1 MNNQAF
7 ICILFSSF
15 ISCLTLS
22 LSVLMKSNVW
32 ANLFIK
38 HYAHI
43 NITLFIALF
52 DLGFIYN
59 ITPSSYSYVDISP
72 SASPES
78 NTIYMR

>member
-7 ICILFSSF
+7 ICILCSSLF
-15 ISCLTLS
+15 YFMLS
-22 LSVLMKSNVW
+22 APSVLMKSSVW

-52 DLGFIYN
+52 DLGFIQE
-59 ITPSSYSYVDISP
+59 ITPSSYS
-72 SASPES
+72 
-78 NTIYMR
+78 

>member
-7 ICILFSSF
+7 ICILCSF
-15 ISCLTLS
+15 ISCF
-22 LSVLMKSNVW
+22 SVLKKSNVW

-59 ITPSSYSYVDISP
+59 ITLSGYS
-72 SASPES
+72 
-78 NTIYMR
+78 

>member
-7 ICILFSSF
+7 ICILFF
-15 ISCLTLS
+15 THFLLNA
-22 LSVLMKSNVW
+22 LSVLMKSSVG

-52 DLGFIYN
+52 DLGFIRD
-59 ITPSSYSYVDISP
+59 ITRSSYS
-72 SASPES
+72 
-78 NTIYMR
+78 